1 MRGYMDFYLKAPI
14 WDEKKTP
21 HTNKK
26 AVPVKT
32 KKVSEVT
39 VLEVK
44 DAFYRE
50 STFDGTFI
58 VVNGSDIKVTEAG
71 KGTKKVFCLWF
82 GHRIPTDYPEL
93 KFDLKNA
100 RVISN
105 YSGEVVID
113 LADPSKKKSG

>member
-1 MRGYMDFYLKAPI
+1 MDFYLKAPI

>member
-1 MRGYMDFYLKAPI
+1 MDFYLNAPV
-14 WDEKKTP
+14 WDHKKTP
-21 HTNKK
+21 DKNKK
-26 AVPVKT
+26 ALPVKT

-44 DAFYRE
+44 DAFYRG
-50 STFDGTFI
+50 STFDGAFI
-58 VVNGSDIKVTEAG
+58 VVNGSDIKTPEKG
-71 KGTKKVFCLWF
+71 KGTKRVFCLWF

-113 LADPSKKKSG
+113 LADPSKIKSD